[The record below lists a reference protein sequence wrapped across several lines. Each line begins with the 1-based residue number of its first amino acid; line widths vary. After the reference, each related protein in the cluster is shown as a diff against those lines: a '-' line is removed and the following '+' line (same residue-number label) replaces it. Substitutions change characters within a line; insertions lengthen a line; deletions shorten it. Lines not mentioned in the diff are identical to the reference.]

1 MTSNRKLG
9 AHHIAY
15 LRALAEGVDPLKCA
29 RTYLDANE
37 PIEAKAAHREVM
49 ETARAIARRMAA
61 GDSAWRLLGLIIRPK
76 AIPKQVTLDAF
87 ILERGLEDFPIDEA
101 KDHYFEAY
109 PEQALHQRTPARRAR
124 LYERQMALI
133 RTIEAKAT
141 SAPSKTDPV
150 EGWFDPATAERL
162 VASGLPTLGDLV
174 NRVYQ
179 SPTWYAKTQAIGV
192 TKALRI
198 EAQAKRLLPK
208 PEMLRF
214 DIPPGK
220 DQTLI
225 DAWLESGLAPSTA
238 KNYRREALR
247 FRIWLRLEKSDLPL
261 DLVTAD
267 VCEDYRRFL
276 HAIPAAWMSPTASRV
291 APFSPG
297 WAPFRES
304 LAAHSI
310 GVCVSALSSLYAWL
324 EHSGRIQRNP
334 WIQSE
339 SVPTRCGSAHLDGA
353 QLISFL
359 QSRPLT
365 IESASVLGITA
376 LQGVPG
382 VTVKSLIEATLSD
395 WLPHTDGSAIFKT
408 SRRDIDINPDV
419 AMKMSPYL
427 AIRGAAAAS
436 EPLFTHPRFHTRGL
450 TFRGLNQLL
459 NEWQEIARNEIQAPP
474 S

>member
-1 MTSNRKLG
+1 MNSTTYMTSNRKLG

-87 ILERGLEDFPIDEA
+87 ILERGLEDFPIDE
-101 KDHYFEAY
+101 
-109 PEQALHQRTPARRAR
+109 
-124 LYERQMALI
+124 
-133 RTIEAKAT
+133 
-141 SAPSKTDPV
+141 
-150 EGWFDPATAERL
+150 
-162 VASGLPTLGDLV
+162 
-174 NRVYQ
+174 
-179 SPTWYAKTQAIGV
+179 
-192 TKALRI
+192 
-198 EAQAKRLLPK
+198 
-208 PEMLRF
+208 
-214 DIPPGK
+214 GK

-339 SVPTRCGSAHLDGA
+339 SVPTRCGSAHLDRA

-382 VTVKSLIEATLSD
+382 VTVKSLIEATRSD

-436 EPLFTHPRFHTRGL
+436 EPLFTHPRFNTRGL

-459 NEWQEIARNEIQAPP
+459 NEWQEIARNEIQAPR
-474 S
+474 SEEHTSELQSHVNIVCRLLL